1 MGACVSASDDQ
12 GTHMPFLSQEL
23 ENAFFV
29 YNDRCGQNATY
40 SSRASAEA
48 KHGKAMILSREL
60 GIFVVKI

>member
-1 MGACVSASDDQ
+1 
-12 GTHMPFLSQEL
+12 MPFLSQEL

-60 GIFVVKI
+60 GIVVVKI